1 MQDMVV
7 GLWVL
12 AGIVAFLI
20 VEKFVRL
27 AKAGHAH
34 SNARPAQRLVKE
46 EDKEGKGGSTDESTV
61 RRRKVD
67 GDGKKESSGKK
78 L

>member
-1 MQDMVV
+1 M
-7 GLWVL
+7 L

-34 SNARPAQRLVKE
+34 SHGRPVQRVVKE
-46 EDKEGKGGSTDESTV
+46 DDKEGKGGSTDGSTV
-61 RRRKVD
+61 RQRKVD